1 MKKKL
6 DDKSILALFL
16 EIFSAL
22 RDITEEEVIC
32 ERFLERIGYH
42 FNIQKAAIFLKDLK
56 FDDMIFVS
64 GIGVNKKSIGIS
76 KFSVFHQGIHPIISQ
91 NISVKFDFVDSKD
104 VDDFPFLDGTGKA
117 IILPIMSEKR
127 PLGFAFFGRS
137 GINSEIFSDY
147 EENIFSSL
155 LQFLA
160 PIIDLQM
167 TYKELSTSQSK
178 LIEALENLKNFEKIK
193 NSFLYNITHE
203 LKTPLVTIV
212 GYSEMLH
219 TKDMGELN
227 QIQMKGVETILK
239 NSSHLL
245 RMIDD
250 LLTFVNL
257 SDKISN
263 LEIKQV
269 NVVEIVKDTIK
280 KFEDSES
287 PIILDSDYKEIL
299 IIADQYLISKAIE
312 HLLENAIKFNRNNMP
327 ITISLKIDESGNYV
341 LVSVIDN
348 GIGMSFETFK
358 YALENFIQE
367 SNDLNRSYGGIGF
380 GLPFVYKI
388 ISIHNYEMIFESE
401 KNKGTRIGFKAPVL
415 SFK

>member
-56 FDDMIFVS
+56 FDDMIFIS
-64 GIGVNKKSIGIS
+64 GIGVNKKNIGIS

-91 NISVKFDFVDSKD
+91 NISVKFDFVDKKD
-104 VDDFPFLDGTGKA
+104 IDDFPFLDGTGKA
-117 IILPIMSEKR
+117 IILPIISEKR

-137 GINSEIFSDY
+137 GINSETFSDY

-219 TKDMGELN
+219 TKDMGDLN
-227 QIQMKGVETILK
+227 QVQMKGVET
-239 NSSHLL
+239 
-245 RMIDD
+245 
-250 LLTFVNL
+250 
-257 SDKISN
+257 
-263 LEIKQV
+263 
-269 NVVEIVKDTIK
+269 
-280 KFEDSES
+280 
-287 PIILDSDYKEIL
+287 
-299 IIADQYLISKAIE
+299 
-312 HLLENAIKFNRNNMP
+312 
-327 ITISLKIDESGNYV
+327 
-341 LVSVIDN
+341 
-348 GIGMSFETFK
+348 
-358 YALENFIQE
+358 
-367 SNDLNRSYGGIGF
+367 
-380 GLPFVYKI
+380 
-388 ISIHNYEMIFESE
+388 
-401 KNKGTRIGFKAPVL
+401 
-415 SFK
+415 